1 MKFNAELK
9 LKAEALADQLLFIN
23 SKSITPG
30 DPKDRY
36 PVFVY
41 TSGGFYRQ
49 TLEQSA
55 ALLAE
60 LAAVM
65 EV

>member
-9 LKAEALADQLLFIN
+9 LKAETLADQLLFIN

-30 DPKDRY
+30 DPKDRD

>member
-23 SKSITPG
+23 SKSIIPG
-30 DPKDRY
+30 DPKDRD